1 MASISVRHLFSR
13 VASSS
18 RIAGCGEKTDSRK
31 AIRKNASDWTA
42 HTLSGYTSAAFSRD
56 GLLLALAGPDVKLL
70 DSASGKEL
78 RIIDV
83 PALTKGD
90 LPGSADSPDASEKLP
105 YGVGVSALAF
115 SPDGVS
121 LAVGYVEGTV
131 RMMNL
136 NR

>member
-1 MASISVRHLFSR
+1 MARRGDGSSLEYKRLDSTYSKWLYLCCVFSR
-13 VASSS
+13 WP
-18 RIAGCGEKTDSRK
+18 IAGAR
-31 AIRKNASDWTA
+31 WTRCQ
-42 HTLSGYTSAAFSRD
+42 TLGFRVGQGTSC
-56 GLLLALAGPDVKLL
+56 
-70 DSASGKEL
+70 
-78 RIIDV
+78 IDV

-115 SPDGVS
+115 SPDGIS

>member
-1 MASISVRHLFSR
+1 M
-13 VASSS
+13 
-18 RIAGCGEKTDSRK
+18 
-31 AIRKNASDWTA
+31 
-42 HTLSGYTSAAFSRD
+42 
-56 GLLLALAGPDVKLL
+56 LAVAGPDVKLL

-90 LPGSADSPDASEKLP
+90 LPGSADHPEASEKLP

-115 SPDGVS
+115 SPDGGT